1 MAPVASSEH
10 AISPIPSN
18 FAPTTF
24 LLALIFLR
32 RHKSI
37 TMPRMTLGQKSRMGC
52 RECKTRKVKCDEQ
65 RPICGGCSKFKKRC
79 SFLRTTPY
87 LWDSGPLNQQTKRG
101 KSTSVQKPRLDAGQ
115 GSSTHAKD
123 NPGYTS
129 EDMRLLHHFTSCTS
143 KTLSDGA
150 EAHQTWA
157 TRVVQL
163 AFTHPFL
170 LQGILALS
178 ALHLASLKAD
188 EKAKFSILAASK
200 QDAALKD
207 FRRQLDNI
215 TPQNCD
221 AIFAFSLLA
230 QYYIPA
236 SAGTVINPAAT
247 FMHDNFFDAIV
258 DWLRLHQGTSDIYKR
273 KGHWIRNG
281 PVAPLLWS
289 DILSERCLSPTRNP
303 DVKNIMIHQFHDLV
317 RRWDTDIACTTSD
330 AHENKINSRAL
341 DILVEAFNSISEDS
355 ETNTDRVSA
364 NEPLGDGLPPEAG
377 LTPRVQGSNYLSLSL
392 GWLFEIPFGFVEL
405 LEQRRPAALI
415 IFAYFSVLFHNSPK
429 FWWNEPIPA
438 KIIKAVAAVLPL
450 EYHRWIEWPIREV
463 LGDCFSQT

>member
-1 MAPVASSEH
+1 
-10 AISPIPSN
+10 
-18 FAPTTF
+18 
-24 LLALIFLR
+24 
-32 RHKSI
+32 
-37 TMPRMTLGQKSRMGC
+37 MPRMTLGQKSRMGC

-65 RPICGGCSKFKKRC
+65 RPICGGCSKFNKRC
-79 SFLRTTPY
+79 SFLKTTPY
-87 LWDSGPLNQQTKRG
+87 LWDSGPLNQQTKLG
-101 KSTSVQKPRLDAGQ
+101 KSTSVQKSRLDAGQ
-115 GSSTHAKD
+115 GSSKHA
-123 NPGYTS
+123 NETPGYTS
-129 EDMRLLHHFTSCTS
+129 EDMRLLHHFTSCTN
-143 KTLSDGA
+143 GA

-157 TRVVQL
+157 TTVVQL

-178 ALHLASLKAD
+178 ALHMASLKAD

-207 FRRQLDNI
+207 FRSQLDNI

-221 AIFAFSLLA
+221 AIFAFSFLA

-289 DILSERCLSPTRNP
+289 DILGERCISPTRNP
-303 DVKNIMIHQFHDLV
+303 DVKNIIIHQFHDLV
-317 RRWDTDIACTTSD
+317 KRWDTDIACTTSD
-330 AHENKINSRAL
+330 AQENKINSRAL
-341 DILVEAFNSISEDS
+341 DILVEAFNSISEHS
-355 ETNTDRVSA
+355 EANTDPLSV
-364 NEPLGDGLPPEAG
+364 NEPLRETEIAR
-377 LTPRVQGSNYLSLSL
+377 TVHRSNYLSLSL

-415 IFAYFSVLFHNSPK
+415 IFAYFSVLFHNAPK

-438 KIIKAVAAVLPL
+438 KIVKAVAAVLPR
-450 EYHRWIEWPIREV
+450 EYHKWIEWPIREV
-463 LGDCFSQT
+463 LGDRYAQT